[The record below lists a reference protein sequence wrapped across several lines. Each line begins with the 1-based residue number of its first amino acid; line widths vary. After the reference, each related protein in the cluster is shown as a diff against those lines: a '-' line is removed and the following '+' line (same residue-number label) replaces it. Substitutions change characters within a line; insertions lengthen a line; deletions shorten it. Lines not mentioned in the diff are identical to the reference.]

1 MNTRYALTIGHKLMS
16 KQADDQAE
24 IIVSIQNLLRNNT
37 VGTQEEIRA
46 ALEKQ
51 GISVNQVKISRI
63 LNKIG
68 AIKMIEKNGVVYRLP
83 AELINISPKDT
94 LKQLILNI
102 SHNEFLIVVQTA
114 PGAAQLVARLL
125 DLESEENI
133 LGTIAGDDTIFIT
146 LKQTKQI
153 ELQFQK
159 LSKFLLG

>member
-1 MNTRYALTIGHKLMS
+1 MS
-16 KQADDQAE
+16 KQADDQAD
-24 IIVSIQNLLRNNT
+24 IIVSIQSLLRNNS

-51 GISVNQVKISRI
+51 GISINQVKISRI

-83 AELINISPKDT
+83 AELINISPKNT